1 MLAAV
6 AQMEPKLGEIGRNLE
21 AIVARI
27 EEASELG
34 AELIVLPECAVTGY
48 VFESPTEA
56 RAAAQELPGPA
67 LELLEQV
74 CARLGVYA
82 VCGLLACEGD
92 ELHNRSLLV
101 GPTGLLATYDKTHL
115 PFLGVDRFVT
125 AGTDPLVPVDTPIG
139 RIGLLICYDLR
150 FPEATRALALQG
162 ADLIAHPT
170 NWPVAARANAEFIT
184 RTRAHENLVFLLTA
198 NRVGKERTAEFCG
211 WSQIVAPSGERL
223 VEADAVSE
231 VLLLAEVDIEEA
243 RRKSIVPKSGEYEMH
258 LFDHRRPEL
267 YGALVEELAHV
278 KQS

>member
-34 AELIVLPECAVTGY
+34 ADLIVLPECAVTGY
-48 VFESPTEA
+48 VFESHDEA
-56 RAAAQELPGPA
+56 QAAAQEIPGPT
-67 LELLEQV
+67 LDVLEQE
-74 CARLGVYA
+74 CARLGVHA
-82 VCGLLACEGD
+82 VCGVLARDGD
-92 ELHNRSLLV
+92 ELRNRSLLV
-101 GPTGLLATYDKTHL
+101 GPEGLLATYDKTHL

-150 FPEATRALALQG
+150 FPEATRSLALRG

-184 RTRAHENLVFLLTA
+184 RTRAHENLLYLLTA
-198 NRVGKERTAEFCG
+198 NRVGTERTAEFCG

-223 VEADAVSE
+223 VEADAASE
-231 VLLLAEVDIEEA
+231 VLLAAEVDVNEA

-258 LFDHRRPEL
+258 LFGHRRPDL

-278 KQS
+278 NQS